1 MASQIPTA
9 HAARQSGRAGLVN
22 GTTIS
27 CLDYPWSSLAKG
39 YALPPS
45 KRPAWLSV
53 PEGLDLLGSPDTVAG
68 RRRFIERLDGFIRE
82 EQSDPLAGEVPLS
95 KQFERGWFWG
105 SEAFRERLVARIEK
119 MGERKSRNY
128 RSRSEGPAKDH
139 GLRRAEEILAEGAK
153 HFGFTGEE
161 LRQNRWGDWRRSA
174 VAWAIAKE
182 TSVPQEWIAE
192 HLNLKSAANASQQ
205 IRRFHQVPDKE
216 LPREVRA
223 WKMSRNVA

>member
-1 MASQIPTA
+1 M
-9 HAARQSGRAGLVN
+9 
-22 GTTIS
+22 
-27 CLDYPWSSLAKG
+27 
-39 YALPPS
+39 
-45 KRPAWLSV
+45 

-182 TSVPQEWIAE
+182 TSVPQEWITGPGPTIDDALYHENVEQRRCAAE
-192 HLNLKSAANASQQ
+192 IIGWEVIMDALN
-205 IRRFHQVPDKE
+205 
-216 LPREVRA
+216 
-223 WKMSRNVA
+223 